1 MTLLGETETNKW
13 KAEVGKNGDPGQHE
27 TPRETQKEKAREHS
41 KKAVSFVV

>member
-27 TPRETQKEKAREHS
+27 TRETQKEKAREHS